1 MAFRHCAC
9 AFKDRFYSSEGHMQV
24 YYFSD
29 FELRLP
35 MSSQMMPC
43 SPKPA
48 QVNKL
53 RQAMYKKSPVR
64 SPLRE
69 VLKSRCQERM
79 KANRANVVGRM
90 RNIKAEDERDIV
102 EREIRELVR
111 VCLIIRF

>member
-1 MAFRHCAC
+1 MPVPLKTDFIPV
-9 AFKDRFYSSEGHMQV
+9 KDALQV
-24 YYFSD
+24 NNFSD
-29 FELRLP
+29 FEIRLP

-48 QVNKL
+48 QVNRL
-53 RQAMYKKSPVR
+53 RQAMYKRSPVR

-90 RNIKAEDERDIV
+90 RNIKAEDERDVV

-111 VCLIIRF
+111 VCLIISF

>member
-1 MAFRHCAC
+1 MAFRDCAC
-9 AFKDRFYSSEGHMQV
+9 GLKADFILVRDTIQV
-24 YYFSD
+24 NYFSD
-29 FELRLP
+29 FEIRLA

-48 QVNKL
+48 QVNRL

-79 KANRANVVGRM
+79 LIGLMLWVV
-90 RNIKAEDERDIV
+90 
-102 EREIRELVR
+102 
-111 VCLIIRF
+111 

>member
-1 MAFRHCAC
+1 MAFRDCAC
-9 AFKDRFYSSEGHMQV
+9 GLKADFILVRDTIQV
-24 YYFSD
+24 NYFSD
-29 FELRLP
+29 FEIRLA

-48 QVNKL
+48 QVNRL

-90 RNIKAEDERDIV
+90 RNIIAEDERDVV

-111 VCLIIRF
+111 VCY